1 MFSNKYKN
9 IKTKVDGIKF
19 DSKAEAKRYIEL
31 KMLLKG
37 KYITDLEL
45 QPKFELQ
52 PKYINNK
59 GEHIRAIIYKADFM
73 YIKNGITIVEDVKGV
88 ETKDFKLKKKIL
100 EYKYPDIDFKL
111 IK

>member
-59 GEHIRAIIYKADFM
+59 REHIRAIIYKADFM
-73 YIKNGITIVEDVKGV
+73 YIENGITIVEDVKGV

-100 EYKYPDIDFKL
+100 EYKYPDIDFRL